1 MRRRSLLLGTL
12 AAAAPLAGHA
22 QGALAAGPLRLG
34 ADIALVDSGL
44 AGALRQAFGRDTGI
58 GVQLVRSPA
67 RTLLDALAAGEL
79 DAGLANAPDAEAQ
92 LDSQGLVYDRQ
103 PIASGEFVLVGPAG
117 ATRARGRPGSKANA
131 ASHSAAERSI
141 AAALGRLRD
150 AASAAPGGF
159 NFLSANDGSG
169 AHFAELA
176 AWRRAGIAP
185 QAPWYRS
192 AEPGSSL
199 VAEARARGAY
209 ALVERGAWTL
219 QGGAPLALRVAGDPA
234 GIEAIHAM
242 RSFRSPHPAAKLFI
256 AWIAGGRGRAV
267 VARQRGYRAL
277 RG

>member
-1 MRRRSLLLGTL
+1 MQRRSLLLATL
-12 AAAAPLAGHA
+12 AAAAPLAGRA
-22 QGALAAGPLRLG
+22 QGAAPSGPLRLG
-34 ADIALVDSGL
+34 ADVALVDSGL
-44 AGALRQAFGRDTGI
+44 TGALCQAFGRDTGI
-58 GVQLVRSPA
+58 AVQPVRSPA

-92 LDSQGLVYDRQ
+92 LESQGLAYDRQ
-103 PIASGEFVLVGPAG
+103 PIASGEFVLVGPGGAARAG
-117 ATRARGRPGSKANA
+117 GQPGSKTNPTNR
-131 ASHSAAERSI
+131 SAAERSI
-141 AAALGRLRD
+141 AASLERLSD

-159 NFLSANDGSG
+159 IFLSANDGSG
-169 AHFAELA
+169 VHFAELA

-185 QAPWYRS
+185 QAPWYQI
-192 AEPGSSL
+192 AEPGSNL
-199 VAEARARGAY
+199 VAQARARGAY

-219 QGGAPLALRVAGDPA
+219 QGGAPLAMRVEGDPT
-234 GIEAIHAM
+234 GIEPIHAM